1 MYTEISEE
9 EKQDISRDYFG
20 PGTTIRQH
28 LEQRGDF
35 NQWIIDG
42 VLCDSVTF
50 VVGKPES
57 GKSRFLANL
66 VARLSTGKE
75 FLNLPF
81 TRINPRPWHVLVIG
95 TEFNL
100 VAEWSQR
107 IIDLEGDID
116 RVAVEQVPA
125 SGNIPQDIYER
136 ARGGAIDLVVIDNA
150 GGFTDPTEGANSD
163 ISVSNLKR
171 VIQPFNES
179 RIPVVVIHHTNK
191 QGQSM
196 QGSVQ
201 YQAMARHTLHIAPA
215 KNGVQKITRSG
226 NLGSFAPLSVRVADN
241 GVELLP
247 IGGQEPSTATPKAL
261 SEEQLKIIELACQQP
276 EGLSKAEIGRRV
288 AKEILANPS
297 ATEEEIEHKGK
308 SIATQLH
315 RFVSSEGS
323 TLQWDNESK
332 KYTNT

>member
-1 MYTEISEE
+1 M
-9 EKQDISRDYFG
+9 
-20 PGTTIRQH
+20 
-28 LEQRGDF
+28 
-35 NQWIIDG
+35 
-42 VLCDSVTF
+42 
-50 VVGKPES
+50 
-57 GKSRFLANL
+57 
-66 VARLSTGKE
+66 
-75 FLNLPF
+75 NLPF
-81 TRINPRPWHVLVIG
+81 ARNSSRPWQVLVIG

-107 IIDLEGDID
+107 IIDLDGDID

-125 SGNIPQDIYER
+125 SGNISQDIYER
-136 ARGGAIDLVVIDNA
+136 ARGGAIDLVIIDNA

-226 NLGSFAPLSVRVADN
+226 NLGSFTPLSVRVADN

-276 EGLSKAEIGRRV
+276 EGLSKAAIGRRV

-297 ATEEEIEHKGK
+297 ATKEEIAGKGQ
-308 SIATQLH
+308 SIVTQLN
-315 RFVSSEGS
+315 RFVSSESS
-323 TLQWDNESK
+323 TLQWDRKSK
-332 KYTNT
+332 KFTNA